1 MRTTSH
7 FLFVLAL
14 TASLPAHGL
23 GFGELSVSSGLGQPF
38 NGHIQLL
45 DAPTDTSPDCFKLRP
60 VENSALPLPPG
71 IRLEIERLPDKQA
84 RLKLSS
90 GQPIYDPVL
99 GFVAR
104 AICEVQLE
112 REYALLLD
120 PVVVSEPAVEVVSM
134 VVPAM
139 AETNVQKKREETPS
153 RPAGS
158 RQTGAVTE
166 AVAVRAAPAPLEN
179 KAPERQSV
187 APKSRLILS
196 HGSSPPT
203 GKTGGKTGASPL
215 QTSGPPTLDELA
227 DDNTALN
234 LKLAHLEQQLS
245 ALQKRHADLVAR
257 TEIKAAAKP
266 EESVSHTWIY
276 FLFGFLTLIPTAAW
290 LLHLKNRQKPKQAS
304 EAETDIQHIRRT
316 HAILPSPGV
325 NLEMLPAAHEEMPQA
340 QADAG
345 FPEHVP
351 EKPEIHDRMEDNVEV
366 FVAHGQSALAIH
378 LLEDHVRQH
387 PKASLAPWLL
397 WLDLL
402 QRAEDPAKYEEV
414 RQRCRQHFN
423 VIIPACAAYQDYS
436 PVTEIESYRHVMAEL
451 VRLWP
456 SDKIAAYLD
465 ELLYDN
471 RGGNRIGFDSGAYY
485 ELTLLRAI
493 CDATSIS

>member
-1 MRTTSH
+1 MRTVNH
-7 FLFVLAL
+7 LLLGLAL
-14 TASLPAHGL
+14 TVSLPAHGL

-38 NGHIQLL
+38 SGHIQLL
-45 DAPTDTSPDCFKLRP
+45 DAPADISPDCFKLRP

-71 IRLEIERLPDKQA
+71 VRLEIERLPDKQA

-90 GQPIYDPVL
+90 SQPVNDPVL
-99 GFVAR
+99 GFVVR

-120 PVVVSEPAVEVVSM
+120 PVVVSEPVVEVVSM
-134 VVPAM
+134 AVPAM
-139 AETNVQKKREETPS
+139 AEIIVQEKHQETPS
-153 RPAGS
+153 RPTGS
-158 RQTGAVTE
+158 RQSRAVTD
-166 AVAVRAAPAPLEN
+166 AVAVSAAPTPLKN
-179 KAPERQSV
+179 KAPRHQIV
-187 APKSRLILS
+187 TPKGQLILS
-196 HGSSPPT
+196 HGSSLPT
-203 GKTGGKTGASPL
+203 GKTGASPL
-215 QTSGPPTLDELA
+215 QTSEPPTLDELA
-227 DDNTALN
+227 DDDRALN

-257 TEIKAAAKP
+257 SEIRAAAKP
-266 EESVSHTWIY
+266 EESVSRTWIY
-276 FLFGFLTLIPTAAW
+276 FLFGFLTLVPAAAW
-290 LLHLKNRQKPKQAS
+290 LLHLQNRQKPKQLG
-304 EAETDIQHIRRT
+304 ETEPNIQHIRRT
-316 HAILPSPGV
+316 HATLPSPGV
-325 NLEMLPAAHEEMPQA
+325 NLEMLPAAHEEMPPA

-351 EKPEIHDRMEDNVEV
+351 EKPVIHDRLEDNVEV

-456 SDKIAAYLD
+456 SDKIAVYLD

-493 CDATSIS
+493 CDATSIP

>member
-1 MRTTSH
+1 MRTVSH
-7 FLFVLAL
+7 LFLGLAL
-14 TASLPAHGL
+14 TGSLQVHGL
-23 GFGELSVSSGLGQPF
+23 GFGEVSVYSGLGQPF
-38 NGHIQLL
+38 SGHIQLL
-45 DAPTDTSPDCFKLRP
+45 DTPTDISSDCFKLRP

-71 IRLEIERLPDKQA
+71 IRLEIERLPDRQA

-90 GQPIYDPVL
+90 SQPVNDPVL

-104 AICEVQLE
+104 VICEVHLE

-120 PVVVSEPAVEVVSM
+120 PVAVSEPVVEVVSM
-134 VVPAM
+134 TVPAM
-139 AETNVQKKREETPS
+139 GTAVQENRREAPS
-153 RPAGS
+153 RPTVS
-158 RQTGAVTE
+158 RQTAAIADAVVTR
-166 AVAVRAAPAPLEN
+166 VAPAPLEN
-179 KAPERQSV
+179 KVPRRQS
-187 APKSRLILS
+187 AIPKSRLILS
-196 HGSSPPT
+196 HGSSPPI
-203 GKTGGKTGASPL
+203 GKTGGKPGESSL
-215 QTSGPPTLDELA
+215 QTSRPPTLEELA

-257 TEIKAAAKP
+257 SGIKAAAEP
-266 EESVSHTWIY
+266 EEAVSHAWIY
-276 FLFGFLTLIPTAAW
+276 FLFGSLALIPAAAW
-290 LLHLKNRQKPKQAS
+290 LLHLQNRQKPEPLV
-304 EAETDIQHIRRT
+304 EAEPDIQHIRRA
-316 HAILPSPGV
+316 HATPPSSGV
-325 NLEMLPAAHEEMPQA
+325 SLEVLPAIHEEMPQA
-340 QADAG
+340 QADAE
-345 FPEHVP
+345 FPEHAP
-351 EKPEIHDRMEDNVEV
+351 EKPVIHDRLEDNVEV

-414 RQRCRQHFN
+414 RQHCRRHFN
-423 VIIPACAAYQDYS
+423 VIIPAYAAYQDYS

-456 SDKIAAYLD
+456 TGKIAAYLD
-465 ELLYDN
+465 ALLYDN

-493 CDATSIS
+493 CDATSIP